1 MSTTYKNNYLKQV
14 IYRLDFPKIDLG
26 DLEQFKKSGD
36 QQKYEYTLDSQKLE
50 SITFDAVAD
59 EVSKTHENIVV
70 WRVEDKQKSMRFE
83 ATNQYCLLEYAQY
96 VNSAKLKEDFDV
108 FMSVFLKTHNVEEVS
123 RMGLRYVN
131 QIMFPSIKKIAD
143 WSKYISSELLSG
155 TTFIQSKIG
164 APLRYLNQVEVN
176 SSANSLVSVN
186 FKYGIW
192 NDKYPSPITS
202 AEYILDID
210 CFTRSPISVST
221 DIESTYADLNKA
233 AETVFEQAILE
244 PLRKE
249 MNK

>member
-1 MSTTYKNNYLKQV
+1 MSATYKNNYLKQV
-14 IYRLDFPKIDLG
+14 IYRLDFPRVELSDFEK
-26 DLEQFKKSGD
+26 FKKQGD
-36 QQKYEYTLDSQKLE
+36 EQKYEYTLDSQKLE

-59 EVSKTHENIVV
+59 KVSKTHEDVTV
-70 WRVEDKQKSMRFE
+70 WRIEDKQKSMRFE
-83 ATNQYCLLEYAQY
+83 ATSQYCLLEYAQY
-96 VNSAKLKEDFDV
+96 INSEKLRQDSDA
-108 FMSVFLKTHNVEEVS
+108 FMTAFLKTHGIEEVS

-131 QIMFPSIKKIAD
+131 QIMLPSIKKVAD
-143 WSKYISSELLSG
+143 WSKYISSELLNG
-155 TTFIQSKIG
+155 TAFIQSKVG
-164 APLRYLNQVEVN
+164 APLRYLNQIEVN
-176 SSANSLVSVN
+176 SSSNSLVSVN

-221 DIESTYADLNKA
+221 DVESTYADLNKA

-249 MNK
+249 MSK